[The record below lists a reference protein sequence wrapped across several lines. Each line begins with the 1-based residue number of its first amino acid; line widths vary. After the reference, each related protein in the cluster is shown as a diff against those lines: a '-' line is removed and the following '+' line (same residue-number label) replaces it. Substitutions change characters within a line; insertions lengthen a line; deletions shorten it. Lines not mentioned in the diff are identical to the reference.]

1 MLVYDQYIY
10 PEKPDIDDD
19 IVVFH
24 SGFCSTS
31 PNYSYGKDTRDYY
44 LIHFVTRGKG
54 TYRVGQRIFHLSAND
69 GFLITPGTTIVH
81 TADKKEPW
89 DLCWVA
95 FFGRRAAALLEK
107 AGLDEEH
114 LIFHYDKD
122 DFLENCIKNIYNES
136 RTGKNIASITG
147 YFYLF
152 AGRLIELH
160 EEKEKKEP
168 DIVSFSRFDDAVI
181 YIRRNIRSRI
191 TIENL
196 ANYMRLDTSQ
206 VYRIFKKNTGMS
218 PHCFITRMRM
228 DKACEMLEKTDLP
241 VKEIAEWM
249 DYEYQSH
256 FTKQFRKE
264 TGLSPSEYRERIADK
279 KKP

>member
-95 FFGRRAAALLEK
+95 FFGRRAAALLGK

-122 DFLENCIKNIYNES
+122 DFLETCIKNIYNES

-196 ANYMRLDTSQ
+196 ANYIRLDTSQ

-218 PHCFITRMRM
+218 PQCFITRMRM
-228 DKACEMLEKTDLP
+228 EKACEMLEKTDLP

>member
-44 LIHFVTRGKG
+44 LIHFVTRRKG

-69 GFLITPGTTIVH
+69 GFLITPGATIVH

-122 DFLENCIKNIYNES
+122 DFLETCIKNIYNES

-181 YIRRNIRSRI
+181 YIRRNIRS
-191 TIENL
+191 
-196 ANYMRLDTSQ
+196 
-206 VYRIFKKNTGMS
+206 V
-218 PHCFITRMRM
+218 
-228 DKACEMLEKTDLP
+228 
-241 VKEIAEWM
+241 
-249 DYEYQSH
+249 QSWI
-256 FTKQFRKE
+256 
-264 TGLSPSEYRERIADK
+264 GCGA
-279 KKP
+279 

>member
-44 LIHFVTRGKG
+44 LIHFITRGKG

-122 DFLENCIKNIYNES
+122 DFLETCIKNIYNES

-160 EEKEKKEP
+160 
-168 DIVSFSRFDDAVI
+168 A
-181 YIRRNIRSRI
+181 
-191 TIENL
+191 
-196 ANYMRLDTSQ
+196 ANDG
-206 VYRIFKKNTGMS
+206 F
-218 PHCFITRMRM
+218 F
-228 DKACEMLEKTDLP
+228 
-241 VKEIAEWM
+241 
-249 DYEYQSH
+249 
-256 FTKQFRKE
+256 
-264 TGLSPSEYRERIADK
+264 
-279 KKP
+279 

>member
-24 SGFCSTS
+24 SGFCSTF

-54 TYRVGQRIFHLSAND
+54 TYRVGQRLFHLSAND
-69 GFLITPGTTIVH
+69 GFLITPGATIVH

-122 DFLENCIKNIYNES
+122 DFLETCIKNIYNES

-218 PHCFITRMRM
+218 PPCFITRMRM

>member
-44 LIHFVTRGKG
+44 LIHFITRGKG

-69 GFLITPGTTIVH
+69 VFLITPGTTIVY

-122 DFLENCIKNIYNES
+122 DFLETCIKNIYNES

-152 AGRLIELH
+152 AGR
-160 EEKEKKEP
+160 
-168 DIVSFSRFDDAVI
+168 
-181 YIRRNIRSRI
+181 
-191 TIENL
+191 
-196 ANYMRLDTSQ
+196 
-206 VYRIFKKNTGMS
+206 
-218 PHCFITRMRM
+218 
-228 DKACEMLEKTDLP
+228 
-241 VKEIAEWM
+241 
-249 DYEYQSH
+249 
-256 FTKQFRKE
+256 
-264 TGLSPSEYRERIADK
+264 
-279 KKP
+279 

>member
-44 LIHFVTRGKG
+44 LIHFVTRRKG

-95 FFGRRAAALLEK
+95 FFGQARCRTSGKSRIGRRAS
-107 AGLDEEH
+107 
-114 LIFHYDKD
+114 
-122 DFLENCIKNIYNES
+122 DFSL
-136 RTGKNIASITG
+136 
-147 YFYLF
+147 
-152 AGRLIELH
+152 
-160 EEKEKKEP
+160 
-168 DIVSFSRFDDAVI
+168 
-181 YIRRNIRSRI
+181 
-191 TIENL
+191 
-196 ANYMRLDTSQ
+196 
-206 VYRIFKKNTGMS
+206 
-218 PHCFITRMRM
+218 
-228 DKACEMLEKTDLP
+228 
-241 VKEIAEWM
+241 
-249 DYEYQSH
+249 
-256 FTKQFRKE
+256 
-264 TGLSPSEYRERIADK
+264 
-279 KKP
+279 